1 MSPAGS
7 EGERAPMKERSTT
20 GSRSRVRTVPRAL
33 GIAILGSA
41 ALSCA
46 ALQRLRFEQ
55 PDVKLEAIE
64 VTGLDLS
71 GVSLVLWLD
80 VFNPND
86 YELRTTRV
94 EADLELEGQE
104 FGRALLSESAALE
117 AGTHTRV
124 RVPAAFSWEGLGA
137 GARALLE
144 RGSVDY
150 QLETR
155 LRVETS
161 LGGRNLRFRTR
172 GQVPVKNPDS

>member
-1 MSPAGS
+1 MRKKANAG
-7 EGERAPMKERSTT
+7 PRSLI
-20 GSRSRVRTVPRAL
+20 RTVQRAL
-33 GIAILGSA
+33 VITLLGSG

-46 ALQRLRFEQ
+46 AFQRIRFEQ
-55 PDVKLEAIE
+55 PDVSLEAIE

-94 EADLELEGQE
+94 EADLELEGRQ
-104 FGRALLSESAALE
+104 FGRALLNEAAALG
-117 AGTHTRV
+117 AGMHTRV
-124 RVPAAFSWEGLGA
+124 RVPAEFTWEGLGA

-144 RGSVDY
+144 RGSVNY
-150 QLETR
+150 QLDSR

-161 LGGRNLRFRTR
+161 FGGRNLSFRTR
-172 GQVPVKNPDS
+172 GEVPVRNPGF